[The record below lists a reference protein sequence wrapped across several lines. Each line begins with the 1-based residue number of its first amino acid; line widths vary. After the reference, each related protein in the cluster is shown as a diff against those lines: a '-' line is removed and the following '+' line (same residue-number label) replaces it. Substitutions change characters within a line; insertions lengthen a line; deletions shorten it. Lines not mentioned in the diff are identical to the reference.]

1 MRPTDRRA
9 AKARAVALTLQERD
23 ADRRRQRLLGLS
35 GGLIAALLLGL
46 SATGLRAQDTTSAAA
61 PDAAAETTA
70 PAEGQIIT
78 AHAFS
83 TFENGIKYP
92 ADFEH
97 LDYVNVDAPKGGE
110 MAIWARGTF
119 DSMNPYSRK
128 GRAGALS
135 SIGVERLMTSTADD
149 PYGSYCLVC
158 ETIEY
163 PESQDWVIFHL
174 RPEAAFSDGTPVT
187 AEDVVF
193 TVDLMLEQ
201 ALPSFRT
208 AVAKLYESVEAIDPQ
223 TVKFTFAEGVPR
235 KGLISQAGSTP
246 IFSKAWYEDSG
257 ARLDESRM
265 EPGLTSGPYMLDDLD
280 VNRRIVYKRNPDY
293 WGEDLPINQGRNNF
307 DSIRVEYFADDNA
320 AMEGFKAG
328 AYTFRQETS
337 SLTWATG
344 YEFPKVADGTIVKAE
359 LENGELPGA
368 TGFVFN
374 LRREKFQDPRVR
386 EALGLMFNFTWTNDT
401 LQYGLFKQRS
411 SFWENTDLAATG
423 VPEGAELELL
433 QSVSDMIDPEI
444 LTEPAVTAHESTA
457 SQLDRRNFREASRLM
472 QEAGYAVGSDGMLRK
487 DGRTLDITF
496 LEDNQS
502 FDRIIQP
509 YIANLRQ
516 LGVNAKYERVDPA
529 QMTNRERD
537 FDFDMVFDFYQNG
550 FEEALGIAQRFGS
563 EDAEY
568 SLFNPAGYGSPAVD
582 ALIEKLIDAET
593 LDEMKV
599 AIRAIDRILR
609 HERFIVPV
617 WYNDSYWVAYYD
629 MFEHPDP
636 LPPLDL
642 GHLDFWWYNADK
654 AAELKAKG
662 AL

>member
-9 AKARAVALTLQERD
+9 AQARAVALSLHERD
-23 ADRRRQRLLGLS
+23 ADRRRQRMLGLS
-35 GGLIAALLLGL
+35 GGLIAAVLLGL
-46 SATGLRAQDTTSAAA
+46 SATGLRAQDAAA
-61 PDAAAETTA
+61 TATPAAAVETPAAAE
-70 PAEGQIIT
+70 GQVIT

-92 ADFEH
+92 ADFAQ
-97 LDYVNVDAPKGGE
+97 LDYVNADAPKGGE

-208 AVAKLYESVEAIDPQ
+208 AVAKLYESVEAIDAQ

-246 IFSKAWYEDSG
+246 IFSKAWYEDTG
-257 ARLDESRM
+257 ARLDESRL

-293 WGEDLPINQGRNNF
+293 WGDDLPINQGRNNF

-344 YEFPKVADGTIVKAE
+344 YDFPKVANGTIVKAE

-374 LRREKFQDPRVR
+374 LRREKFQDPLVR

-433 QSVSDMIDPEI
+433 QSVSDMLDPEI
-444 LTEPAVTAHESTA
+444 LTEPAVTAHDSTA

-472 QEAGYAVGSDGMLRK
+472 QEAGYEVGSDGMLRK

-509 YIANLRQ
+509 YIANLQQ

-537 FDFDMVFDFYQNG
+537 FDFDMIFDFYQNG

-568 SLFNPAGYGSPAVD
+568 SLFNPAGYGGPAVD

-654 AAELKAKG
+654 AEELKAKG